1 MVVLRISLRRAPG
14 CGVPVD
20 GGATKV
26 GDAHEVERE
35 DTCRALGRSRGD
47 HTGGPEFVRDV
58 RQVESQ
64 VEKVFEY
71 PEPDPVVEPEPDP
84 VSEREQFATIS

>member
-26 GDAHEVERE
+26 GGAHEVERE
-35 DTCRALGRSRGD
+35 RASGSGRW
-47 HTGGPEFVRDV
+47 
-58 RQVESQ
+58 
-64 VEKVFEY
+64 
-71 PEPDPVVEPEPDP
+71 PVVGQAACP
-84 VSEREQFATIS
+84 A

>member
-35 DTCRALGRSRGD
+35 DTRRALGRSRGG
-47 HTGGPEFVRDV
+47 HTGGPEIIREV
-58 RQVESQ
+58 RQVE
-64 VEKVFEY
+64 KVLEY
-71 PEPDPVVEPEPDP
+71 PEPEPVVEPEPDP

>member
-35 DTCRALGRSRGD
+35 DTRRALGRSRGG
-47 HTGGPEFVRDV
+47 HTGGPEIV
-58 RQVESQ
+58 
-64 VEKVFEY
+64 
-71 PEPDPVVEPEPDP
+71 
-84 VSEREQFATIS
+84 